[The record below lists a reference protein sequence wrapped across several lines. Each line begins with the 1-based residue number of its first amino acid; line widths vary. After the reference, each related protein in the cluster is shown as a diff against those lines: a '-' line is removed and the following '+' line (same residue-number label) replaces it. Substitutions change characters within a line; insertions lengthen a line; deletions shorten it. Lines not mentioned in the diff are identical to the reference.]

1 MWDKR
6 KLEWKVRC
14 DVFRIKGMCS
24 EVNCIQCVRN
34 IRLKSYLVGCDDYCF
49 DNDDGGA
56 FAKPGEV
63 DLLSDRL

>member
-1 MWDKR
+1 
-6 KLEWKVRC
+6 
-14 DVFRIKGMCS
+14 MCS